1 MNTKKILSLMAA
13 SVLTLSLLS
22 GCGKADEATETTAPA
37 TTTVAAE
44 TTAAPVEAKTYTA
57 KAEKPDERGWQA
69 EVTVTYEGD
78 KIVKV
83 EYDEVNKDGAKKS
96 ADENYAKMMKDKTK
110 VSPAEAYAQL
120 TEAAL
125 KEDKAITVTGATV
138 ASKEFETLYAQA
150 KAMKK

>member
-44 TTAAPVEAKTYTA
+44 TTAAAVEPVTYTA

-83 EYDEVNKDGAKKS
+83 EYDELNKDGAKKS
-96 ADENYAKMMKDKTK
+96 ADEAYAKMMKDQTK

-120 TEAAL
+120 TDAAL
-125 KEDKAITVTGATV
+125 KEDKTITVTGATV